1 MTLIHKVCYWSLAG
15 QEVILTGARM
25 FRTFGQFSLNAAL
38 LVLFDRMS
46 LQWLILCCLAL
57 SLTGSNLLGYTR
69 ARLGTSE
76 AVTKRV
82 TGWVMRT
89 VLRRQ
94 NQDPETQRAQQ

>member
-1 MTLIHKVCYWSLAG
+1 MTPAPYLDQMCYLQLAR
-15 QEVILTGARM
+15 V
-25 FRTFGQFSLNAAL
+25 
-38 LVLFDRMS
+38 S

-57 SLTGSNLLGYTR
+57 SLNGSNLLGYTR

-82 TGWVMRT
+82 TSWVMRT

-94 NQDPETQRAQQ
+94 TRDPATQGAQQ

>member
-1 MTLIHKVCYWSLAG
+1 MDHLYYVR
-15 QEVILTGARM
+15 V
-25 FRTFGQFSLNAAL
+25 
-38 LVLFDRMS
+38 S

-57 SLTGSNLLGYTR
+57 SLNGSNLLGYTR

-82 TGWVMRT
+82 TSWVMST

-94 NQDPETQRAQQ
+94 TRDPGTK

>member
-1 MTLIHKVCYWSLAG
+1 MTIC
-15 QEVILTGARM
+15 ILYCAR
-25 FRTFGQFSLNAAL
+25 
-38 LVLFDRMS
+38 VS

-57 SLTGSNLLGYTR
+57 SLNGSNLLGYTR

-82 TGWVMRT
+82 TSWVMST

-94 NQDPETQRAQQ
+94 TRDPRDPETK